1 MPTFND
7 HHHIILTTEQW
18 QDKAVEYY
26 IIPRGCLCIEL
37 KPNGKTKIKIGE
49 GNKYYAQLPYVCEDI
64 DLSAYLKIEDFHTAF
79 DPVKDQVDEIYPLAH
94 THDNK
99 DILDQI
105 KVIFTDKDKEKL
117 DSIVDYG
124 DDINDLKKDQ
134 HTHPNKDILDQIDT
148 LFTKEDKEKLEHI
161 KDYDEVIK
169 ALQRD
174 QHTHANKELLDTIVN
189 EYQLW
194 TLADREKFDSIID
207 YGDDIIEIKSD
218 IQILYDKVHTH
229 DNKEILDQIDTLFTK
244 EEKEKLESLK
254 NYEKF
259 VGTDGL
265 YPGVPGLVPGPSA
278 QELNMF
284 LCSDGTWK
292 PAGGELLPA
301 TPDTLGGVKV
311 GSGLIMTD
319 DDHLRLDA
327 SAVKTYYDAGEGIE
341 IVADGGYVDP
351 INGHFLSRLGYL
363 TQYMIYGNGTTKGV
377 GDGAPGSYIIPMT
390 ITAEGQDTINATI
403 SIPQQLFAGDYID
416 YRNQIVHYSKSLLY
430 TRSDCV
436 GIYTYTG
443 IWIGNDGYKTYSP
456 QDVDWYWFRVTP
468 GMKLGV
474 IANIGPEGSYANWGF
489 LRPDQP
495 IGNSGRFERYHGVF
509 RVNNNTFTSVTV
521 PETAGYLC
529 AIVYFDRRSI
539 NIYKMEDHEEQL
551 TLPTVYTHPN
561 VENVLTINTSVKP
574 SNVFIETSDPEEE
587 VTSEGA
593 MIGVIYNKGVLDV
606 TQEDPEN
613 LNELTIHFQK
623 NESKIIEIPK
633 DEYILPI
640 ASSETLG
647 GIKLGE
653 GLEIDPE
660 TGVVDVVGGGISKE
674 YVAGKGIIFNN
685 VNTSGIPGEYTDV
698 EYIGNV
704 SNSGIMTDYKPN
716 TRTSIIAKVNIH
728 KGTTE
733 WQTLFGVRDGV
744 YPGGNEYAF
753 MTRLKNNYYFYPR
766 ITGDTYSYMA
776 GTYDEIITIAI
787 NNTTI
792 TVSKEDG
799 STYSYTQAGTLKN
812 FNSTLAI
819 FALNNTVFA
828 DPCIADLYSFKIYE
842 EGILVRDY
850 IPCFRNIDGVIGL
863 YETKTNTFLTNVG
876 GGVFT
881 KGDAIIG
888 KQAITAKL
896 GDGLAFDED
905 NAIEVINIQDKIYS
919 EIDDAGVFTL
929 LREKPADWDIFWMTY
944 FRMDY
949 VELTEEPEKF
959 DPTKHYKYMN
969 DAYVR
974 GDSTDPWTGPIWYD
988 KRYTALPANEHV
1000 DFISDLYY
1008 TAQLKPLIDGE
1019 TIGDSLSKIHEDLQM
1034 LSGKIDNK
1042 VGAKME
1048 SEESENLI
1056 LF

>member
-79 DPVKDQVDEIYPLAH
+79 DPVKDQVDEMYPLAH

-105 KVIFTDKDKEKL
+105 KVIFTDEDKEKL
-117 DSIVDYG
+117 DSIIDYG

-134 HTHPNKDILDQIDT
+134 HTHPNKNILDQIDT

-174 QHTHANKELLDTIVN
+174 QHTHANKDLLDTIVN

-218 IQILYDKVHTH
+218 IQILYDRVHTH
-229 DNKEILDQIDTLFTK
+229 DNKELLDQIDTLFTK

-265 YPGVPGLVPGPSA
+265 YPGVSGLVPGPSA

-292 PAGGELLPA
+292 PAGGGELLPA
-301 TPDTLGGVKV
+301 TPDTLGGIKV

-351 INGHFLSRLGYL
+351 INGHFLSKLNYL
-363 TQYMIYGNGTTKGV
+363 TQYVIYGAGTTNGV
-377 GDGAPGSYIIPMT
+377 GDGSPDNYIIPMT
-390 ITAEGQDTINATI
+390 ITAEGQDNINATI
-403 SIPQQLFAGDYID
+403 SMPQQLFAGDYID

-430 TRSDCV
+430 THRNYISS
-436 GIYTYTG
+436 YTYTG
-443 IWIGNDGYKTYSP
+443 RWIGDDGRSTGAPVFY
-456 QDVDWYWFRVTP
+456 VDWYWYSVTP
-468 GMKLGV
+468 GMKLGI
-474 IANIGPEGSYANWGF
+474 IATIGGSNTYANWAF
-489 LRPDQP
+489 LRPDQ
-495 IGNSGRFERYHGVF
+495 NLDRSERYHGVF
-509 RVNNNTFTSVTV
+509 RVFDNTFTSVTV
-521 PETAGYLC
+521 PDTAGYLC
-529 AIVYFDRRSI
+529 AIVYSPVRSI
-539 NIYKMEDHEEQL
+539 NIYKMEDREEHL

-660 TGVVDVVGGGISKE
+660 TGVVDV
-674 YVAGKGIIFNN
+674 
-685 VNTSGIPGEYTDV
+685 IPGEK
-698 EYIGNV
+698 
-704 SNSGIMTDYKPN
+704 M
-716 TRTSIIAKVNIH
+716 
-728 KGTTE
+728 
-733 WQTLFGVRDGV
+733 
-744 YPGGNEYAF
+744 
-753 MTRLKNNYYFYPR
+753 
-766 ITGDTYSYMA
+766 
-776 GTYDEIITIAI
+776 
-787 NNTTI
+787 
-792 TVSKEDG
+792 
-799 STYSYTQAGTLKN
+799 
-812 FNSTLAI
+812 
-819 FALNNTVFA
+819 
-828 DPCIADLYSFKIYE
+828 
-842 EGILVRDY
+842 
-850 IPCFRNIDGVIGL
+850 
-863 YETKTNTFLTNVG
+863 
-876 GGVFT
+876 
-881 KGDAIIG
+881 
-888 KQAITAKL
+888 
-896 GDGLAFDED
+896 
-905 NAIEVINIQDKIYS
+905 YS
-919 EIDDAGVFTL
+919 EIDDAKVFTL
-929 LREKPADWDIFWMTY
+929 LREKPDDWDSFWMEY
-944 FRMDY
+944 FSMDY
-949 VELTEEPEKF
+949 FELTEKPEKF
-959 DPTKHYKYMN
+959 DPTRHYKYMN

-974 GDSTDPWTGPIWYD
+974 GESTDIWEGPIWYD
-988 KRYTALPANEHV
+988 KHYSSLPLTEYV
-1000 DFISDLYY
+1000 EFIPDLYY
-1008 TAQLKPLIDGE
+1008 TSKLIQPTDGE
-1019 TIGDSLSKIHEDLQM
+1019 TIGESLSKINEDLQQ
-1034 LSGKIDNK
+1034 LSGRVDNK
-1042 VGAKME
+1042 VSVKMKDDT
-1048 SEESENLI
+1048 SENLM
-1056 LF
+1056 FF